1 VPSSKYLA
9 LSFMDWLKNQVIA
22 ALSGDQKVSKQ
33 LLIALAGVVA
43 VASLVLVAVN
53 RPEPPTGE
61 FSVSTDDAV
70 NEVIEQYLYIHVV
83 GEVVS
88 PGMYQLPIG
97 ARLVDAVFAAGGL
110 TDEADN
116 ASVNLAREL
125 TDGEQII
132 VFSISQ
138 EGQSPGTN
146 SSGLISLNRAG
157 EKELEELPGIGP
169 ALAGRII
176 AWREANG
183 GFKSIED
190 LLKVSGIGESL
201 LSGVIDLVT
210 L

>member
-1 VPSSKYLA
+1 
-9 LSFMDWLKNQVIA
+9 MEWLKNQVIA

-61 FSVSTDDAV
+61 FSVSADETV
-70 NEVIEQYLYIHVV
+70 NEVSQQFLYVHVV
-83 GEVVS
+83 GEVQS

-110 TDEADN
+110 TEEADN

-132 VFSISQ
+132 VFSIAQ
-138 EGQSPGTN
+138 EGDAAGTT
-146 SSGLISLNRAG
+146 SSGLVSLNRAG
-157 EKELEELPGIGP
+157 DKELEELPGIGP
-169 ALAGRII
+169 ALAARII

-183 GFKSIED
+183 GFKSVQD

>member
-1 VPSSKYLA
+1 
-9 LSFMDWLKNQVIA
+9 MEWLKNQVIA

-53 RPEPPTGE
+53 RPEAPTGE
-61 FSVSTDDAV
+61 FSVSADETV
-70 NEVIEQYLYIHVV
+70 NEVSQQFLYVHVV
-83 GEVVS
+83 GEVQS

-110 TDEADN
+110 TEEADN

-132 VFSISQ
+132 VFSTSQ
-138 EGQSPGTN
+138 EGQAAGTTA
-146 SSGLISLNRAG
+146 SGLVSLNRAG
-157 EKELEELPGIGP
+157 DKELEELPGIGP
-169 ALAGRII
+169 ALAGRIV

-183 GFKSIED
+183 GFKSVED

>member
-1 VPSSKYLA
+1 
-9 LSFMDWLKNQVIA
+9 MDWLKNQVIA

-53 RPEPPTGE
+53 RPEPPTGD
-61 FSVSTDDAV
+61 FSVSANETV
-70 NEVIEQYLYIHVV
+70 NEVTQQFLYVHVV
-83 GEVVS
+83 GEVTS

-110 TDEADN
+110 TEEADN

-138 EGQSPGTN
+138 EGQSSGTN
-146 SSGLISLNRAG
+146 SAGLISLNRAG
-157 EKELEELPGIGP
+157 DKELEELPGIGP

-183 GFKSIED
+183 GFKSVQD

>member
-1 VPSSKYLA
+1 
-9 LSFMDWLKNQVIA
+9 MEWLKNQVIA

-43 VASLVLVAVN
+43 VASLVLVALN
-53 RPEPPTGE
+53 RSEPPTGE
-61 FSVSTDDAV
+61 FSVSADETV
-70 NEVIEQYLYIHVV
+70 NEVSQQFLYVHVV
-83 GEVVS
+83 GEVKS

-110 TDEADN
+110 TEKADN

-132 VFSISQ
+132 VFSTSQ
-138 EGQSPGTN
+138 EGQAAGTTA
-146 SSGLISLNRAG
+146 SGLVSLNRAG
-157 EKELEELPGIGP
+157 DKELEELPGIGP

-183 GFKSIED
+183 GFKSVQD

>member
-1 VPSSKYLA
+1 
-9 LSFMDWLKNQVIA
+9 MDWLKNQVIA

-53 RPEPPTGE
+53 KPEPPTGE
-61 FSVSTDDAV
+61 FSVRSDETAT
-70 NEVIEQYLYIHVV
+70 EPLEQFVYVHVV
-83 GEVVS
+83 GEVES

-110 TDEADN
+110 TAEADN
-116 ASVNLAREL
+116 SSINLAREL

-157 EKELEELPGIGP
+157 DKELEELPGIGP
-169 ALAGRII
+169 ALAGRIV
-176 AWREANG
+176 AWRDANG
-183 GFKSIED
+183 GFKSVQD
-190 LLKVSGIGESL
+190 LLKVSGIGENL
-201 LSGVIDLVT
+201 LAGVIDLVT

>member
-1 VPSSKYLA
+1 
-9 LSFMDWLKNQVIA
+9 MEWLKNQVIA

-61 FSVSTDDAV
+61 FSVSADETV
-70 NEVIEQYLYIHVV
+70 NEVSQQNLYVHVV
-83 GEVVS
+83 GEVES

-110 TDEADN
+110 TEEADN
-116 ASVNLAREL
+116 SSVNLAREL

-138 EGQSPGTN
+138 EGQAAGTTA
-146 SSGLISLNRAG
+146 SGLVSLNRAG
-157 EKELEELPGIGP
+157 DKELEELPGIGP
-169 ALAGRII
+169 ALAGRIV

-183 GFKSIED
+183 GFKSVQD
-190 LLKVSGIGESL
+190 LLKVSGIGENL
-201 LSGVIDLVT
+201 LAGVIDLVT

>member
-1 VPSSKYLA
+1 
-9 LSFMDWLKNQVIA
+9 LSFMEWLKNQVIA

-61 FSVSTDDAV
+61 FSVSADETAT
-70 NEVIEQYLYIHVV
+70 EVSQQFLYVHVV
-83 GEVVS
+83 GEVQS

-110 TDEADN
+110 TEEADN

-132 VFSISQ
+132 VFSTSQ
-138 EGQSPGTN
+138 EGQAAGTTA
-146 SSGLISLNRAG
+146 SGLVSLNRAG
-157 EKELEELPGIGP
+157 DKELEELPGIGP
-169 ALAGRII
+169 ALAGRIV

-183 GFKSIED
+183 GFKSVQD
-190 LLKVSGIGESL
+190 LLKVSGIGENL
-201 LSGVIDLVT
+201 LAGVIDLVT